1 MVWILPG
8 LRWGNQKLV
17 YLSFS
22 RTCTET
28 MTQTFED
35 HNHILKMADGLGL
48 KGGKQDLVQMS
59 SVTDMPYVQ
68 TDHQGGALPGSS

>member
-1 MVWILPG
+1 M
-8 LRWGNQKLV
+8 K
-17 YLSFS
+17 
-22 RTCTET
+22 T